1 MSEKFIT
8 TWFYAG
14 HKKDKKAVSRGFLG
28 MRTEIEEEVSPRA
41 ANLDEF
47 AELLNRVY
55 TDFDKD
61 GYEVVNVLP
70 LNMAA
75 SDQTHGRNTNGS
87 KVFLGEVGFS
97 ITKGAMVVGK
107 KREKP

>member
-14 HKKDKKAVSRGFLG
+14 HKKDKKAVSRGFVG

-70 LNMAA
+70 LNMAV
-75 SDQTHGRNTNGS
+75 SDETFGKKPGGGQ
-87 KVFLGEVGFS
+87 VFLGEVGFS

-107 KREKP
+107 RKES

>member
-14 HKKDKKAVSRGFLG
+14 HEKDKKAVSRGFLG
-28 MRTEIEEEVSPRA
+28 MRTEIEEEVSARA
-41 ANLDEF
+41 VNLNEF
-47 AELLNRVY
+47 ADLLTKVY

-61 GYEVVNVLP
+61 GYEVINVMP
-70 LNMAA
+70 LNMAV
-75 SDQTHGRNTNGS
+75 SDSVHGRSGGNQ
-87 KVFLGEVGFS
+87 VFMGEVGFS

-107 KREKP
+107 RKDSN